1 MNGGSMGWGGCYNL
15 IMFQNGTTPNVLGEM
30 TPVERAAHLTMRL
43 MRGESLTARQVA
55 EQYSICRKAG
65 QEALSRVSRVV
76 PIYSDDGVW
85 RAEAECLI
93 E

>member
-1 MNGGSMGWGGCYNL
+1 MSAVGWGRCYNS
-15 IMFQNGTTPNVLGEM
+15 IMFHNGTITPDVLGGM

-65 QEALSRVSRVV
+65 QEVLSRMSRVV

-85 RAEAECLI
+85 RAETTCLV

>member
-1 MNGGSMGWGGCYNL
+1 MSD
-15 IMFQNGTTPNVLGEM
+15 VLGGM

-65 QEALSRVSRVV
+65 QEVLSRMSRVV

-85 RAEAECLI
+85 RAETTCLV